1 MFQIGLK
8 FCATSKIYVS
18 VYFVCGLFFCFV
30 FFPYFLSMQDIRYGC
45 HYNQF
50 QNQYSTFQYQNFKEA
65 SIYHGIIEY

>member
-1 MFQIGLK
+1 
-8 FCATSKIYVS
+8 
-18 VYFVCGLFFCFV
+18 
-30 FFPYFLSMQDIRYGC
+30 MQDIRYGC